1 MGNAISF
8 VTFASILEW
17 TSSTIRTNDI
27 FNIKNSIKPWR
38 AVFLL
43 AGIVQI
49 IPFILLTKFGGKN
62 PKNKEMKD
70 GIPKYKEIIND
81 GENRLENKN
90 KRIWW
95 TVLGKEMGKV
105 EFWCHFVNRS
115 VQMVIASFLLF
126 VPSYMTNCFGMTPSS
141 AASVGSIYALGCFIS
156 IFFGSKRYT
165 NLPRTKRVLSTTVM
179 TLSLLGVCVGNLGH
193 TAGFY
198 KLSPLMGS
206 MSMLIWGLSFAIPF
220 YIPAS
225 MYALRQGGRE
235 SSATIADI
243 FDFGGFASLAL
254 FNGYVAGIQQN
265 DPPSWATTYIILSF
279 CSILSMIS
287 LALAILLDKTPNK
300 NSTAISQ
307 A

>member
-17 TSSTIRTNDI
+17 TSSTIRTDGI
-27 FNIKNSIKPWR
+27 FNIKNKIKPWR

-43 AGIVQI
+43 AGISQI
-49 IPFILLTKFGGKN
+49 IPFILLMKFGGKN
-62 PKNKEMKD
+62 PNNRDMKEVT
-70 GIPKYKEIIND
+70 PKYKEIIQD
-81 GENRLENKN
+81 GDNHLENNN

-95 TVLGKEMGKV
+95 KVLGKEMGKV
-105 EFWCHFVNRS
+105 EFWCHFINRS

-165 NLPRTKRVLSTTVM
+165 DLPRTKRVLSTTIM

-193 TAGFY
+193 TYGFY
-198 KLSPLMGS
+198 KLTPLMGS
-206 MSMLIWGLSFAIPF
+206 MSMLIWGLAFAIPF

-235 SSATIADI
+235 SSATIADV
-243 FDFGGFASLAL
+243 FDIGGFTSLAL

-265 DPPSWATTYIILSF
+265 DPSSWATTYIILSV
-279 CSILSMIS
+279 CSIMSMIS
-287 LALAILLDKTPNK
+287 LAFATLLDKSSNQ
-300 NSTAISQ
+300 NSTTIP
-307 A
+307 